1 MLKSISQKIRASCF
15 AIISAR
21 FLSTRSGNSGVLLR
35 EWITD
40 SLYHPQKGYFTK
52 HAQILTPVPQDQDIE
67 IFSSFSSRKDYL
79 RWLKRVFRH
88 QKHQG
93 CWRTPSELFG
103 PLYVNAIAR
112 YVTTLYRKNSYQK
125 PLHIIEFGAGKGAC
139 AEYFLQYLAQNEPQ
153 LYSAVKYECV
163 EISQRFA
170 AHLKSFLVPRH
181 GTRVVVHHKDC
192 LSWNQLC
199 DEECF
204 VIALEVDVKRTL
216 SITQNISQYFVT
228 RML

>member
-79 RWLKRVFRH
+79 RWLKRVFRSALQNH
-88 QKHQG
+88 
-93 CWRTPSELFG
+93 
-103 PLYVNAIAR
+103 
-112 YVTTLYRKNSYQK
+112 
-125 PLHIIEFGAGKGAC
+125 
-139 AEYFLQYLAQNEPQ
+139 FLTHMSSLVWHYH
-153 LYSAVKYECV
+153 
-163 EISQRFA
+163 EISD
-170 AHLKSFLVPRH
+170 K
-181 GTRVVVHHKDC
+181 
-192 LSWNQLC
+192 
-199 DEECF
+199 
-204 VIALEVDVKRTL
+204 I
-216 SITQNISQYFVT
+216 
-228 RML
+228 